1 MPAEFDIA
9 DQASKNLIAEVVKH
23 IPPTKTGITISA
35 TDSCFRDILLRV
47 QLCLVRVAALHYW
60 REGRLL
66 FSFNDGDLVGV
77 ERLFQKGLGIDQS
90 GIGWKI

>member
-1 MPAEFDIA
+1 MDTTRRMPAEFDIA

-35 TDSCFRDILLRV
+35 TDSWYANPSRRGKLYLLREG
-47 QLCLVRVAALHYW
+47 LLAYR

-66 FSFNDGDLVGV
+66 FSFNDGDLV
-77 ERLFQKGLGIDQS
+77 
-90 GIGWKI
+90 